1 MATGTPFDVSA
12 LPFDQEAMLAGL
24 RRWVECE
31 SPTLDVSSVER
42 MLDLAQHDLAAAGA
56 EVQRLQTLPGHAG
69 AVMGRFP
76 HPHPEQPGILVM
88 GHLDTVHP
96 IGTLAALPWRR
107 EDSRCYG
114 PGIND
119 MKAGDYLS
127 LCALRELGAA
137 GWTTPLPVTI
147 LYTGDEEIG
156 SPASRAL
163 IESTARQFKYILVPE
178 PARPDGAI
186 VLGRH
191 EVVRFA
197 LESTGQP
204 THAGNTP
211 EKGRSAIRQMAE
223 KLIAVEQLS
232 TADATFTVGIL
243 RGGLWSNC
251 VATTCTAELLVLIR
265 DPAVREERLAA
276 LQALASQDASGS
288 FTITQTLQR
297 PRWEENAGCLAL
309 YEVAEAAAKDLGFA
323 LPRLVS
329 GGGSDGNFTGALGL
343 PTLDGLGACG
353 DLHHTLQEHIEVD
366 SLVPRTRL
374 MASLVMRLR

>member
-1 MATGTPFDVSA
+1 M
-12 LPFDQEAMLAGL
+12 
-24 RRWVECE
+24 
-31 SPTLDVSSVER
+31 
-42 MLDLAQHDLAAAGA
+42 
-56 EVQRLQTLPGHAG
+56 
-69 AVMGRFP
+69 
-76 HPHPEQPGILVM
+76 
-88 GHLDTVHP
+88 
-96 IGTLAALPWRR
+96 
-107 EDSRCYG
+107 
-114 PGIND
+114 
-119 MKAGDYLS
+119 
-127 LCALRELGAA
+127 
-137 GWTTPLPVTI
+137 
-147 LYTGDEEIG
+147 
-156 SPASRAL
+156 
-163 IESTARQFKYILVPE
+163 
-178 PARPDGAI
+178 
-186 VLGRH
+186 
-191 EVVRFA
+191 
-197 LESTGQP
+197 
-204 THAGNTP
+204 
-211 EKGRSAIRQMAE
+211 
-223 KLIAVEQLS
+223 
-232 TADATFTVGIL
+232 GIL

-309 YEVAEAAAKDLGFA
+309 YEVAEAAAKDLGFE